1 MMKFLIF
8 TNFILI
14 TLNFVNSTPV
24 SAVHG
29 KNSLQRAITFTEPT
43 QPLQFRDNVKKKP
56 KKKNLKKSR
65 LLRKMGT
72 DYKGQ
77 WMSIDEPANVDD
89 TTMEMSEDQNAQLVE
104 QLNSLNLS
112 QELEELSGSQSNA
125 INSQAVAIFQQWL
138 VKKSSCPVN
147 FKWIDLGEYFWPR
160 WIRQGACEKNNQ
172 NQTNT
177 NNESLFE
184 TTQTAESFEET
195 IAGENSSSIGCSWP
209 QGMNCV
215 QGEVQMLQI
224 LRWHCRTRHDRAKN
238 AKRRKCKWY
247 KVPYPVTAS
256 CKCAC
261 SNI

>member
-1 MMKFLIF
+1 
-8 TNFILI
+8 
-14 TLNFVNSTPV
+14 
-24 SAVHG
+24 
-29 KNSLQRAITFTEPT
+29 
-43 QPLQFRDNVKKKP
+43 
-56 KKKNLKKSR
+56 
-65 LLRKMGT
+65 
-72 DYKGQ
+72 
-77 WMSIDEPANVDD
+77 
-89 TTMEMSEDQNAQLVE
+89 MSEEQVSQLVE
-104 QLNSLNLS
+104 QLNNLNLS

-160 WIRQGACEKNNQ
+160 WIRQGACEKNQ
-172 NQTNT
+172 NQTLIANRDT
-177 NNESLFE
+177 IE
-184 TTQTAESFEET
+184 TQTESGPEAIGGEEPS
-195 IAGENSSSIGCSWP
+195 ENSSSIGCSWP

-261 SNI
+261 SNT

>member
-1 MMKFLIF
+1 
-8 TNFILI
+8 
-14 TLNFVNSTPV
+14 
-24 SAVHG
+24 
-29 KNSLQRAITFTEPT
+29 
-43 QPLQFRDNVKKKP
+43 
-56 KKKNLKKSR
+56 
-65 LLRKMGT
+65 
-72 DYKGQ
+72 
-77 WMSIDEPANVDD
+77 
-89 TTMEMSEDQNAQLVE
+89 MEMSEDQNAQLVE

-195 IAGENSSSIGCSWP
+195 IAGKEFFSTKGGLISDLFFILAQNSKNGCHITLLSTLHLKKR
-209 QGMNCV
+209 CT
-215 QGEVQMLQI
+215 GE
-224 LRWHCRTRHDRAKN
+224 
-238 AKRRKCKWY
+238 
-247 KVPYPVTAS
+247 
-256 CKCAC
+256 
-261 SNI
+261 